1 MAIDDEFEKQD
12 LARELANG
20 AQKTAEEII
29 VHSQIVGLISWFL
42 PPSLLAVGA
51 AVNAGFT
58 QLANKRFYARL
69 EEMRNGMHARL
80 QEVGESKVDKDW
92 FQSEEFQTML
102 FEAARQVQQLPTG
115 RRLLCLGTRWQTAV
129 SRGSA
134 RKAGKSCSCR
144 SSVISHLST
153 LQCCGGSCLTIRCQL
168 KSDGGRAPHLP
179 KRTKIWRGG
188 KCYP

>member
-1 MAIDDEFEKQD
+1 MPACKKWTIAKWTRIGF
-12 LARELANG
+12 
-20 AQKTAEEII
+20 
-29 VHSQIVGLISWFL
+29 FL
-42 PPSLLAVGA
+42 RSS
-51 AVNAGFT
+51 
-58 QLANKRFYARL
+58 KRCCLKLHDRL
-69 EEMRNGMHARL
+69 
-80 QEVGESKVDKDW
+80 
-92 FQSEEFQTML
+92 
-102 FEAARQVQQLPTG
+102 QQLPTG

-168 KSDGGRAPHLP
+168 KSDGGRGPHLP